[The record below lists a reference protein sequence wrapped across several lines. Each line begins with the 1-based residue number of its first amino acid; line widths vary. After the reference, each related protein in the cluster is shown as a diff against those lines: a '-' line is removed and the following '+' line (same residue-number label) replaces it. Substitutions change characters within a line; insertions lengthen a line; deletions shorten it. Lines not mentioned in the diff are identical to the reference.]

1 MGIWE
6 FDIERGEL
14 RSDDQTALLLGIYPG
29 APGAAADSLLDRIH
43 PDDLVA
49 VQAAMQAAAESGD
62 RFAVEYRVLRPD
74 GTTSWVQTH
83 GRASFDQD
91 HRATRILGVGV
102 DTTDL
107 RTARERATHSLEHVP
122 DGLLVVD
129 RQWRV
134 VFLNAQAARLLR
146 RSATELLGEDLWV
159 AVSSSDRRRRVL
171 GSLPR
176 RHANPGS
183 GHVRGVLRGGGL
195 GRSPALP
202 DPRHADHLLAR
213 HQRAAQRGGGAGPA
227 GGDRASDPGPGPTA
241 ASDHDSPRRGHDP
254 RSRGG
259 GGARTDQGAARN
271 PLRRL
276 DGLRRRRPF
285 RTTGASGSA
294 SRRTRRALGG
304 GGPGG
309 VVTARRRHRRAPSVV
324 PWFPAG
330 PHRGLPPPRWRRRGP
345 GRPGLSIA
353 APRGR
358 RARHRRPGPGVE
370 RGACL

>member
-29 APGAAADSLLDRIH
+29 APGAAVDSLLDRIH

-49 VQAAMQAAAESGD
+49 VQAAMQSAAVSGD

-134 VFLNAQAARLLR
+134 VFLNAQAARLLG

-159 AVSSSDRRRRVL
+159 QFPQATEGGEFWDRYHDAMQTQDPATFEAYYGER
-171 GSLPR
+171 
-176 RHANPGS
+176 
-183 GHVRGVLRGGGL
+183 GL

-202 DPRHADHLLAR
+202 DPRHADHLPAR

-227 GGDRASDPGPGPTA
+227 GGDRASDPGPGSAA
-241 ASDHDSPRRGHDP
+241 ASDHDSPRRGDDP
-254 RSRGG
+254 RPRGG
-259 GGARTDQGAARN
+259 GGARTDQGSCSE
-271 PLRRL
+271 P
-276 DGLRRRRPF
+276 
-285 RTTGASGSA
+285 SSSA
-294 SRRTRRALGG
+294 
-304 GGPGG
+304 
-309 VVTARRRHRRAPSVV
+309 
-324 PWFPAG
+324 
-330 PHRGLPPPRWRRRGP
+330 
-345 GRPGLSIA
+345 
-353 APRGR
+353 
-358 RARHRRPGPGVE
+358 
-370 RGACL
+370 